1 MHGVTVGAVL
11 VLVGV
16 LVSVGVQVE
25 GTVTSYNAT
34 LVVSSGK
41 SCDVRV
47 TEAIEYSFAVPTT
60 GASYFPSTSGSPS
73 VTSLD
78 SQAVD
83 LQPGTG
89 GEYLLTFPATTT
101 KRVRVSYSSS
111 GPLTASLSENTLGW
125 SAVSSGWQE
134 LVTNIRVVVTVQS
147 LDSLS
152 EVTFSPPEMAMQVV
166 PAGLQGTLDTAV
178 VSANTGL
185 SVSMDFPVV
194 AKCKSV
200 PVWIYIVI
208 ALACAIVL
216 CGIGFCVWRFCCRKK
231 RDDFDMSSS
240 DSSDSS
246 DNEVSLMNKEAEALT
261 PMGGATAGSAV
272 GSGPVINNNGAMMSM
287 NDGDGTG
294 FGNAN
299 FAPNNGQGMGM
310 QGQGMGMQGQGM
322 GMQGQGMGM
331 QGQGM
336 GMQGQGMGMQSQ
348 GMGMQSQ
355 GMGMQSQGMGM
366 QSQGMGMQ
374 GQGMGMQSQGMGM
387 GMQQQG
393 SMQGMNTSGSSMY
406 GSNTGMT
413 SMTPMTPMTP
423 MAAPMTPMTPMANQ
437 QMYSTG
443 GDPYASIGAPVPY
456 QGGAIEMVSIGPDQP
471 IAPPSDAQ
479 VDNMVDEL
487 FDV

>member
-1 MHGVTVGAVL
+1 
-11 VLVGV
+11 
-16 LVSVGVQVE
+16 
-25 GTVTSYNAT
+25 
-34 LVVSSGK
+34 
-41 SCDVRV
+41 
-47 TEAIEYSFAVPTT
+47 
-60 GASYFPSTSGSPS
+60 
-73 VTSLD
+73 
-78 SQAVD
+78 
-83 LQPGTG
+83 
-89 GEYLLTFPATTT
+89 
-101 KRVRVSYSSS
+101 
-111 GPLTASLSENTLGW
+111 
-125 SAVSSGWQE
+125 
-134 LVTNIRVVVTVQS
+134 
-147 LDSLS
+147 
-152 EVTFSPPEMAMQVV
+152 MQVV

-310 QGQGMGMQGQGM
+310 QGQGMGMQ
-322 GMQGQGMGM
+322 
-331 QGQGM
+331 
-336 GMQGQGMGMQSQ
+336 
-348 GMGMQSQ
+348 
-355 GMGMQSQGMGM
+355 
-366 QSQGMGMQ
+366 SQGMGMQ

-393 SMQGMNTSGSSMY
+393 SMQGMDTSGSSMY

-423 MAAPMTPMTPMANQ
+423 MAAPMTPMTPMTNQ